1 MRVSSGKLCA
11 GVARIWPFGRH
22 SSCPLI
28 QPKRFSSFVSTSTQ
42 KLLCCFGV
50 RTEEIQLKVK
60 PLKVTNLSFETWSLH
75 MLDSWLN
82 STTSRGGKWDPNGLL
97 RQTYRNSNKTFQ
109 NMNLASFYLC
119 LLMNIN
125 TSARPLWNAIS
136 RERKTTIKIK
146 SHKYTHYFRGRFTFS
161 VFFFPTSLFLG
172 NFRHEAQVVIHTR
185 LLRMNTITWESKKN
199 Q

>member
-1 MRVSSGKLCA
+1 MPFNPTKTFFFFCIYFNAKALVLLRYYNWRNSVNGALQKVLWYCA
-11 GVARIWPFGRH
+11 EKI
-22 SSCPLI
+22 
-28 QPKRFSSFVSTSTQ
+28 
-42 KLLCCFGV
+42 
-50 RTEEIQLKVK
+50 

-109 NMNLASFYLC
+109 NLNLASFYLC

-136 RERKTTIKIK
+136 REKKTTIKMK
-146 SHKYTHYFRGRFTFS
+146 SHKYTHYFRERFTFS
-161 VFFFPTSLFLG
+161 VFFFSYKFVFGQFPTWSSSCHSHSATSYEYDNVG
-172 NFRHEAQVVIHTR
+172 VKEKSVMCHA
-185 LLRMNTITWESKKN
+185 S
-199 Q
+199 